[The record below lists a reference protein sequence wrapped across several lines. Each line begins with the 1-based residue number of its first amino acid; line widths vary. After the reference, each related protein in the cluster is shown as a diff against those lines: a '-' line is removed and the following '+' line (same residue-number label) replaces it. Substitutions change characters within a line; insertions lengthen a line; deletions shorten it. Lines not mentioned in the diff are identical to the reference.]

1 MQTKTKNKR
10 FAIIL
15 AAALLLLGAAVWL
28 NLKLN
33 AEDVP
38 ENNASAGNTPEAGEV
53 MAELHSD
60 YFSSF
65 RAQRSALRAEEIEY
79 LRSILDSGS
88 ADSEAVADA
97 QTRLT
102 ELVGSMEKE
111 FTIESLIRSK
121 GFLDA
126 AASLGSGTASI
137 VVNGEALTD
146 EEVARILDVVIGETG
161 LPASAVK
168 ISLGED

>member
-53 MAELHSD
+53 MAELHSG

-88 ADSEAVADA
+88 ADSEAVAEA

-102 ELVGSMEKE
+102 DLVGSMEKE